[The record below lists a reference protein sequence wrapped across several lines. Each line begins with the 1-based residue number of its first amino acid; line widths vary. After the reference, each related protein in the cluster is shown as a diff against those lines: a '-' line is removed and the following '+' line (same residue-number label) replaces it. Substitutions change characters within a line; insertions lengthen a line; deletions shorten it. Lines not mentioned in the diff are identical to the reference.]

1 LPWTKAGVAV
11 AAKREVELRPRARV
25 ARRGNFLK
33 REAEASR
40 KEVRGVK
47 EKKEEEEG
55 AGLGLSENVI
65 EFIIIIITIITRQRN

>member
-1 LPWTKAGVAV
+1 M

-40 KEVRGVK
+40 KEVSGVK
-47 EKKEEEEG
+47 EKKEEEEEEEEEG
-55 AGLGLSENVI
+55 AGLGLS
-65 EFIIIIITIITRQRN
+65 